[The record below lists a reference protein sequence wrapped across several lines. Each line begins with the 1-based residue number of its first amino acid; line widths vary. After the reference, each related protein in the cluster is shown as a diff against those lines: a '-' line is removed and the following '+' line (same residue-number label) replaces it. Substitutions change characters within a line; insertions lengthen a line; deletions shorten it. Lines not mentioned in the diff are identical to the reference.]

1 MPPVLQTETRLRS
14 PPIKPEA
21 APNELTENAV
31 AAVGAK
37 ETEKVAL
44 TLSQHFGANSRFA
57 YCVFFFF
64 FFFF

>member
-44 TLSQHFGANSRFA
+44 SLSFPDLGMCQHFGVKSGPL
-57 YCVFFFF
+57 CIL
-64 FFFF
+64 